1 MKWKDVIFGSASAVI
16 SAIAAFFGGLS
27 ELIIFLLILMAMDY
41 ASGLIVAGVFH
52 TSGKSESGRLESRAG
67 WKGLCRKGATLCLVY
82 VACHLDLVLGTT
94 FIMDAIVIG
103 FCLNELLSLVE
114 NIGLMGVEYPAALTN
129 AVELL
134 KAKADA
140 QANTI
145 ATTAEH
151 EGVFPDDPADE
162 NEAPSGA
169 EQAAEVTHHSGTF

>member
-1 MKWKDVIFGSASAVI
+1 MKWKDVIFGSASAII
-16 SAIAAFFGGLS
+16 SGIAAFFGGLS

-82 VACHLDLVLGTT
+82 VAFHLDLVLGTT
-94 FIMDAIVIG
+94 FIMDAIVVG
-103 FCLNELLSLVE
+103 FCLNELLSLIE

-140 QANTI
+140 QAKTI

-151 EGVFPDDPADE
+151 EGVFPPDPQEDGTE
-162 NEAPSGA
+162 SGA
-169 EQAAEVTHHSGTF
+169 AQAVEVTHHSDTF